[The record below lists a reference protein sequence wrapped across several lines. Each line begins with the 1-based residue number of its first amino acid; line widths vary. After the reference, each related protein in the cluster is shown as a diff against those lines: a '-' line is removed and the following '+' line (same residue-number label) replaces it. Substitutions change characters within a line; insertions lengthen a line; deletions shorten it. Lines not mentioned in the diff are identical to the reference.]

1 MGLKQ
6 RLSDLFWP
14 PEEPGSEPEAL
25 AEVSGRPTVAVA
37 GRKRTAAPAP
47 PPAPAP
53 VEQAAPPAPRP
64 RVVAPAPDPQAEA
77 RRAAAHERAAASCPV
92 PIHPEDLPLPGGL
105 RLLEDEFL
113 VAATSRAVQGH
124 QLTLTTQRLVYTR
137 GADAR
142 AQLVVYLGD
151 ICDVVFH
158 DDATVT
164 LGTPSGRWERLV
176 ASGNN
181 LAASRHGLLE
191 LIHHARIQRSA
202 LPGGLDELV
211 EMRDRGAL
219 GSAEYE
225 ARRAAR
231 RRRQPRQVEVAGRAT
246 SRREAA
252 ATDDASL
259 AAPAQPETPA
269 QPGDGER

>member
-14 PEEPGSEPEAL
+14 PDEPGSEPQPR
-25 AEVSGRPTVAVA
+25 AELRGKPAGAV
-37 GRKRTAAPAP
+37 TAKPGPKAA
-47 PPAPAP
+47 AAP
-53 VEQAAPPAPRP
+53 VEEAPAPAPRP
-64 RVVAPAPDPQAEA
+64 RVVAPIPDPKGEA
-77 RRAAAHERAAASCPV
+77 RRAAAYERVAASCPV

-113 VAATSRAVQGH
+113 VAASSRAVRGH
-124 QLTLTTQRLVYTR
+124 QVTLTTQRLLYTR

-142 AQLVVYLGD
+142 AQLVVYLSD

-158 DDATVT
+158 DDATATV
-164 LGTPSGRWERLV
+164 GTPSGRWERLV
-176 ASGNN
+176 VSGNN

-191 LIHHARIQRSA
+191 LVHHARNQRSA

-211 EMRDRGAL
+211 EMRDRGAI

-225 ARRAAR
+225 QRRATR

-246 SRREAA
+246 GRRETV
-252 ATDDASL
+252 ATDDAAS
-259 AAPAQPETPA
+259 AAPAETPD
-269 QPGDGER
+269 QPAEGGR